1 MNIWKRSQKL
11 IAQCGTN
18 DPERILQQL
27 GVSIL
32 PCELHGIR
40 GFYKR
45 IERNEIVFV
54 DYSLLEEERR
64 FVLAHELGHLLLHK
78 GINRIF
84 LEQNTYLK
92 TSPYERE
99 ANLFALFLLFPNPS
113 DVCAACDTIEKAA
126 RYLGCSEELAEDY
139 LTSTANL

>member
-1 MNIWKRSQKL
+1 MNIWKRSQRL

-27 GVSIL
+27 GVLIL

-45 IERNEIVFV
+45 IERNDIVFI
-54 DYSLLEEERR
+54 DYNLPEEVRR
-64 FVLAHELGHLLLHK
+64 FVLAHELAHFLLHK
-78 GINRIF
+78 GVNRIF

-99 ANLFALFLLFPNPS
+99 ANLFALFLLFPNFS